1 MIRAVGRTG
10 GTEVSGSNCRRR
22 EARLL
27 FLKKKLFSEKSILVL
42 RITMPKD

>member
-27 FLKKKLFSEKSILVL
+27 FLKKLFSEKSILVL